1 MVAQGTRPPPLAP
14 STWITPAV
22 AISLPMSGVAP
33 VLCAAA
39 DIEVMASTQADI
51 SAGGFN
57 IFCVYLCLFI
67 IFTPPGD
74 TRLQSAQQFPLAAW
88 QIISPYFPTG
98 LAVPG
103 PSSVPAIQLSDHQA
117 SACSCS
123 SPAPGRIP
131 FV

>member
-67 IFTPPGD
+67 IFTPPA
-74 TRLQSAQQFPLAAW
+74 TRACNLRSNSPLLHGKLYRHIFRLAW
-88 QIISPYFPTG
+88 QFRG
-98 LAVPG
+98 LPVF
-103 PSSVPAIQLSDHQA
+103 Q
-117 SACSCS
+117 
-123 SPAPGRIP
+123 P
-131 FV
+131 FN